1 MRPTRSMSMRWMQT
15 YQRSE
20 TECDEVECDGAE
32 EMRKRIL
39 DQYMKELYE
48 LEFNDMVR
56 PHSAVS
62 SFRKTHRRVPR
73 IQCLTLKHL
82 TTFRSKYD
90 QASCIVALLT
100 WGVRTCASA
109 PPRGAPTI

>member
-1 MRPTRSMSMRWMQT
+1 MSMRWMQT

-48 LEFNDMVR
+48 LEFNDMKDALTGIWTIEVPTATDSPR
-56 PHSAVS
+56 
-62 SFRKTHRRVPR
+62 RK
-73 IQCLTLKHL
+73 
-82 TTFRSKYD
+82 RSKEQIEGVGED
-90 QASCIVALLT
+90 MEAIASSEPVKKRRRRQKKSEKPVNKA
-100 WGVRTCASA
+100 AE
-109 PPRGAPTI
+109 